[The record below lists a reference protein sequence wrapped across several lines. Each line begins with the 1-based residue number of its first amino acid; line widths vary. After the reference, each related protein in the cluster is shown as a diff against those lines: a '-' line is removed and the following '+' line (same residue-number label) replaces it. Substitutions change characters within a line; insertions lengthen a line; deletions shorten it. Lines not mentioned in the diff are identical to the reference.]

1 MTPSVFTEGKCPVER
16 TEDLIPEEDGC
27 SSPLKLQ
34 KAPAAGGHVLD
45 HKPKIEFSRHEVNSP
60 ELTSCQRVKN
70 RISHLRGMLANVLM
84 LTTQGCSYPFF

>member
-16 TEDLIPEEDGC
+16 TEDLIPDEDGR

-45 HKPKIEFSRHEVNSP
+45 SKMSFHAAK
-60 ELTSCQRVKN
+60 
-70 RISHLRGMLANVLM
+70 
-84 LTTQGCSYPFF
+84 

>member
-1 MTPSVFTEGKCPVER
+1 MTPSVFTERKCPVER

-45 HKPKIEFSRHEVNSP
+45 HKMSSH
-60 ELTSCQRVKN
+60 TVK
-70 RISHLRGMLANVLM
+70 
-84 LTTQGCSYPFF
+84 

>member
-16 TEDLIPEEDGC
+16 TEDLILEEDGR

-45 HKPKIEFSRHEVNSP
+45 HKLKNEFSRHEVNSP
-60 ELTSCQRVKN
+60 ELTSCQRVNN
-70 RISHLRGMLANVLM
+70 RISHLRTSHFQECWLM
-84 LTTQGCSYPFF
+84 G